1 MSASEATRR
10 LASAVEA
17 GDEEAVL
24 AALQEGA
31 DCEYL
36 CPPDDP
42 DSHGGTLLMK
52 AVVKGHAHLIPV
64 LTGAGVDVN
73 GRGKVGYTPLHA
85 AAVYGGSWMIPLL
98 AKAGAD
104 INCMSS
110 GGFAFSPM
118 HMAAYRGDEAGIAAL
133 LASGANID
141 VCTPRRFTPLH
152 TAAQHGHDH
161 LVTLLIESG
170 CDRHA
175 RSSTG
180 MTALHMAA
188 MQGLKST
195 AKLLL
200 KYGLDPDA
208 RDENGHTPDN
218 CADVWGMND
227 IRWWFLKRQDSNPA
241 SISRNKLHA
250 DSQEVYEYDHTN
262 LSSNVRA
269 GEWITLKDVIPRT
282 RDGHYQDSRGHTLLH
297 LAAVLGHQKTA
308 EVLIEMCGVY
318 PGVLTH
324 RGQTADELA
333 LQNGHLQVAEALIQA
348 RKRDEAGKS
357 QEELYGELLGVIST
371 GDDVKKASALVKAG
385 APLEPTGEYSTHS
398 LVLAITSNRPRIVS
412 LLLAAGASVNIT
424 FHRLN
429 LVQVAWLS
437 PDVTAM
443 VSMLITRH
451 MENVLQEE
459 KTLCEATELRDG
471 IDFLLDALRSRT
483 PWKAAWPA
491 QSSGKPQQQ
500 QLLTSLMVE
509 AARANCALTALF
521 LQQAGA
527 LAHGHDVCSGMSP
540 MAAAVQEGHQRL
552 IHFMAKTTASLYIR
566 DTTGQLPRDSLFPSQ
581 RQELEKMVYE
591 QEIRMLNHQEEKT
604 KDEEDKA
611 LFREIQ
617 ALHRDLYQR
626 HLIPG
631 VAPSETPMY
640 EKDIVRRTLLVAS
653 QHGLVQL
660 PFILI
665 TKGVISVNEEVDPI
679 TGTTALHQ
687 AAAYGHKNL
696 VALLLNLGADLT
708 CRDTGDHTPA
718 HLGAMFGYSVAYK
731 QLWSLQLSEKLICK
745 AGTTP
750 SDICRNFGLY
760 LKKYRKSGEINELP
774 DTNDPLMVFQN
785 HFHSLTL
792 SKLIEMTAEDSVNF
806 DSGEAAEVKDTV
818 MAELEI
824 IKGKVAEKNPMFNGS
839 LKLLGSSRDNTRLFA
854 PDEFDVNLVISHL
867 PEVRVEICEFPR
879 LKAIAKGHKLC
890 IKVESEDPDFEK
902 NLEATVWKNT
912 FYNLTYEALKHHRF
926 RDPRLSLVPP
936 GVTRTQVGAAI
947 QMAWQG
953 SEYPL
958 LLINV
963 DLVPVIATP
972 WPPDFPKP
980 YLTPS
985 QADKETLGITN
996 IDDSLWRFSFA
1007 ETEAVVLQGLSPE
1020 ERRVYMTC
1028 KTLLYTF
1035 KAERWMPREVKNRYS
1050 WWDCRPWKIATP
1062 PGFALKNCFFRRL
1075 EDKRRRG
1082 EKWEEGALVSL
1093 MADVFRL
1100 MCLHFQ
1106 KSADEEASL
1115 VPSKVPAYFGGD
1127 FERPKVGF
1135 GAVQIVKYLES
1146 IT

>member
-1 MSASEATRR
+1 MSESEATRR
-10 LASAVEA
+10 LVDAVEA
-17 GDEEAVL
+17 GDEEAVW
-24 AALQEGA
+24 AALREGA

-36 CPPDDP
+36 YPHDDP
-42 DSHGGTLLMK
+42 DCHGGTLLHK
-52 AVVKGHAHLIPV
+52 AVVRGHAHLVPV
-64 LTGAGVDVN
+64 LTRAGVNVN
-73 GRGKVGYTPLHA
+73 GRGKIGYTPLHA
-85 AAVYGGSWMIPLL
+85 AAAYGGSSIIPFL

-104 INCMSS
+104 IDCMST
-110 GGFAFSPM
+110 GGFVFSPM
-118 HMAAYRGDEAGIAAL
+118 HMAAYRGDEAGIGAL

-141 VCTPRRFTPLH
+141 VCSPRKFTPLH

-161 LVTLLIESG
+161 LVILLIESG

-195 AKLLL
+195 AKLLI
-200 KYGLDPDA
+200 KYGLDPNA

-227 IRWWFLKRQDSNPA
+227 IRWWFLKLQDSNP
-241 SISRNKLHA
+241 ISLPRKKLHG
-250 DSQEVYEYDHTN
+250 DSQEVYEYDHRN
-262 LSSNVRA
+262 LTSVVRA
-269 GEWITLKDVIPRT
+269 HEWFTLKDVIPRT
-282 RDGHYQDSRGHTLLH
+282 RDGHYQDSRGHTFLH
-297 LAAVLGHQKTA
+297 LAAVLGHQKTV
-308 EVLIEMCGVY
+308 ENLIEMCGVY

-333 LQNGHLQVAEALIQA
+333 RQNGHFQVAEALSQA
-348 RKRDEAGKS
+348 RKRHETGKS

-371 GDDVKKASALVKAG
+371 GDDVKKASAVVKAG

-412 LLLAAGASVNIT
+412 FLLAAGASVNIT

-443 VSMLITRH
+443 VSMLITR
-451 MENVLQEE
+451 
-459 KTLCEATELRDG
+459 
-471 IDFLLDALRSRT
+471 SRT

-509 AARANCALTALF
+509 TARANCALTALF

-527 LAHGHDVCSGMSP
+527 VAHGNDVCSGMSP
-540 MAAAVQEGHQRL
+540 MAAAVREGNQRL

-581 RQELEKMVYE
+581 RQELEKMIYE
-591 QEIRMLNHQEEKT
+591 QERRMLSHQEEKT
-604 KDEEDKA
+604 KDEEDKE
-611 LFREIQ
+611 LFRKIQ
-617 ALHRDLYQR
+617 DLHHDLYQR

-631 VAPSETPMY
+631 VTLSETPTY
-640 EKDIVRRTLLVAS
+640 EKSIVRRTLLVAS
-653 QHGLVQL
+653 QLGLVQL
-660 PFILI
+660 PFLLI
-665 TKGVISVNEEVDPI
+665 TKGLISVNEEADPV

-708 CRDTGDHTPA
+708 CRDTGGHTPA
-718 HLGAMFGYSVAYK
+718 HLAAMFGYSMAYK
-731 QLWSLQLSEKLICK
+731 QLWSLQLREKLICK

-750 SDICRNFGLY
+750 SDIYRNFGLY
-760 LKKYRKSGEINELP
+760 LKKYRKSGEINDLP

-792 SKLIEMTAEDSVNF
+792 SKLTEMTAEDSVNF
-806 DSGEAAEVKDTV
+806 SSGEAAEVKDSV

-824 IKGKVAEKNPMFNGS
+824 IKGKVAEKNPVFNGR

-867 PEVRVEICEFPR
+867 PEVKVEVCELPK

-890 IKVESEDPDFEK
+890 IKVESEDADFEK

-912 FYNLTYEALKHHRF
+912 FYNLMYEALKHHKF
-926 RDPRLSLVPP
+926 RDRRLSLVPP

-947 QMAWQG
+947 QLAWQG

-958 LLINV
+958 LLIGV

-972 WPPDFPKP
+972 WPPDLPKP

-996 IDDSLWRFSFA
+996 IEDSQWRFSFA
-1007 ETEAVVLQGLSPE
+1007 ETEAVVLQELSPE

-1062 PGFALKNCFFRRL
+1062 PWLRPQELLLHATGGKEKARRKVGGRCPGQPNGRRVQTDVPPL
-1075 EDKRRRG
+1075 PEKRR
-1082 EKWEEGALVSL
+1082 
-1093 MADVFRL
+1093 
-1100 MCLHFQ
+1100 
-1106 KSADEEASL
+1106 
-1115 VPSKVPAYFGGD
+1115 
-1127 FERPKVGF
+1127 
-1135 GAVQIVKYLES
+1135 
-1146 IT
+1146 

>member
-1 MSASEATRR
+1 MSESEATRR
-10 LASAVEA
+10 LVDAVEA

-36 CPPDDP
+36 CPHDDP
-42 DSHGGTLLMK
+42 DCHGGTLIFK
-52 AVVKGHAHLIPV
+52 AVVRGHTHLVPV
-64 LTGAGVDVN
+64 LTRAGVNVN
-73 GRGKVGYTPLHA
+73 GRGKIGYTPLHA
-85 AAVYGGSWMIPLL
+85 AAACSGSSIIPFL

-104 INCMSS
+104 IDCMST
-110 GGFAFSPM
+110 GGFVFSPM
-118 HMAAYRGDEAGIAAL
+118 HMAAYRGDEAGIGAL

-141 VCTPRRFTPLH
+141 VCSPRKFTPLH

-161 LVTLLIESG
+161 LVILLIESG

-188 MQGLKST
+188 MHGLKST

-200 KYGLDPDA
+200 KYGLDPNA

-227 IRWWFLKRQDSNPA
+227 IRWWFLKLQDSNP
-241 SISRNKLHA
+241 ISLPRKKLHA
-250 DSQEVYEYDHTN
+250 DSQEAYEYDHRN
-262 LSSNVRA
+262 LTSVVRVH
-269 GEWITLKDVIPRT
+269 EWFTLKDVIPRT
-282 RDGHYQDSRGHTLLH
+282 RDGHYQDSRGHTFLH
-297 LAAVLGHQKTA
+297 LAAVLGHQKTVK
-308 EVLIEMCGVY
+308 VLIEMCGVY

-333 LQNGHLQVAEALIQA
+333 RQNGHFQVAEALSQA
-348 RKRDEAGKS
+348 RKRHETGKS

-371 GDDVKKASALVKAG
+371 GDDVKKASAVVKAG

-412 LLLAAGASVNIT
+412 FLLAAGASVNIT

-459 KTLCEATELRDG
+459 KTLCESAELRDG
-471 IDFLLDALRSRT
+471 IDCLLNALQSRT

-509 AARANCALTALF
+509 TARANCALTALF

-527 LAHGHDVCSGMSP
+527 VAHGNDVCSGMSP
-540 MAAAVQEGHQRL
+540 MAAAVQEGNQRL

-581 RQELEKMVYE
+581 RQELEKMIYE
-591 QEIRMLNHQEEKT
+591 QERRMLSHQEEKT
-604 KDEEDKA
+604 KDEEDKE
-611 LFREIQ
+611 LFRKIQ
-617 ALHRDLYQR
+617 DLHHDLYQR

-631 VAPSETPMY
+631 VTPSETPTY
-640 EKDIVRRTLLVAS
+640 EKSIVRRTLLVAS
-653 QHGLVQL
+653 QLGLVQL
-660 PFILI
+660 PFLLI
-665 TKGVISVNEEVDPI
+665 TKGLISVNEEADPV

-696 VALLLNLGADLT
+696 MSLLLNLGADLT
-708 CRDTGDHTPA
+708 CRDTGGHTPA
-718 HLGAMFGYSVAYK
+718 HLAAMFGYLTYK
-731 QLWSLQLSEKLICK
+731 QLWSLQLRGKLICR

-750 SDICRNFGLY
+750 SDIYRNFGLY
-760 LKKYRKSGEINELP
+760 LKKYRKSGEINDLP

-792 SKLIEMTAEDSVNF
+792 SKLTEMTVEDSVNF
-806 DSGEAAEVKDTV
+806 SSGEAAEVKDSV

-824 IKGKVAEKNPMFNGS
+824 IKGKVAEKNPVFNGR

-867 PEVRVEICEFPR
+867 PEVKVEVCELPK

-890 IKVESEDPDFEK
+890 IKVESEDADFEK

-912 FYNLTYEALKHHRF
+912 FYNLMYEALKHHKF
-926 RDPRLSLVPP
+926 RDRRLSLVPP

-947 QMAWQG
+947 QLAWQG

-958 LLINV
+958 LLIGV

-972 WPPDFPKP
+972 WPPDLPKP

-996 IDDSLWRFSFA
+996 IEDSQWRFSFA
-1007 ETEAVVLQGLSPE
+1007 ETEAVVLQELSPE

-1062 PGFALKNCFFRRL
+1062 PWLRPQELLLHATGGKEKARR
-1075 EDKRRRG
+1075 
-1082 EKWEEGALVSL
+1082 
-1093 MADVFRL
+1093 
-1100 MCLHFQ
+1100 
-1106 KSADEEASL
+1106 
-1115 VPSKVPAYFGGD
+1115 
-1127 FERPKVGF
+1127 KVG
-1135 GAVQIVKYLES
+1135 GRCPGQPNGRRVQTDVPPLPEKQR
-1146 IT
+1146 

>member
-1 MSASEATRR
+1 MSESEATRR
-10 LASAVEA
+10 LVDAVEA
-17 GDEEAVL
+17 GDEEAVW
-24 AALQEGA
+24 AALREGA

-36 CPPDDP
+36 YPHDDP
-42 DSHGGTLLMK
+42 DCHGGTLLHK
-52 AVVKGHAHLIPV
+52 AVVRGHAHLVPV
-64 LTGAGVDVN
+64 LTRAGVNVN
-73 GRGKVGYTPLHA
+73 GRGKIGYTPLHA
-85 AAVYGGSWMIPLL
+85 AAAYGGSSIIPFL

-104 INCMSS
+104 IDCMST
-110 GGFAFSPM
+110 GGFVFSPM
-118 HMAAYRGDEAGIAAL
+118 HMAAYRGDEAGIGAL

-141 VCTPRRFTPLH
+141 VCSPRKFTPLH

-161 LVTLLIESG
+161 LVILLIESG

-195 AKLLL
+195 AKLLI
-200 KYGLDPDA
+200 KYGLDPNA

-227 IRWWFLKRQDSNPA
+227 IRWWFLKLQDSNP
-241 SISRNKLHA
+241 ISLPRKKLHG
-250 DSQEVYEYDHTN
+250 DSQEVYEYDHRN
-262 LSSNVRA
+262 LTSVVRA
-269 GEWITLKDVIPRT
+269 HEWFTLKDVIPRT
-282 RDGHYQDSRGHTLLH
+282 RDGHYQDSRGHTFLH
-297 LAAVLGHQKTA
+297 LAAVLGHQKTV
-308 EVLIEMCGVY
+308 ENLIEMCGVY

-333 LQNGHLQVAEALIQA
+333 RQNGHFQVAEALSQA
-348 RKRDEAGKS
+348 RKRHETGKS

-371 GDDVKKASALVKAG
+371 GDDVKKASAVVKAG

-412 LLLAAGASVNIT
+412 FLLAAGASVNIT

-443 VSMLITRH
+443 
-451 MENVLQEE
+451 
-459 KTLCEATELRDG
+459 
-471 IDFLLDALRSRT
+471 SRT

-509 AARANCALTALF
+509 TARANCALTALF

-527 LAHGHDVCSGMSP
+527 VAHGNDVCSGMSP
-540 MAAAVQEGHQRL
+540 MAAAVREGNQRL

-581 RQELEKMVYE
+581 RQELEKMIYE
-591 QEIRMLNHQEEKT
+591 QERRMLSHQEEKT
-604 KDEEDKA
+604 KDEEDKE
-611 LFREIQ
+611 LFRKIQ
-617 ALHRDLYQR
+617 DLHHDLYQR

-631 VAPSETPMY
+631 VTLSETPTY
-640 EKDIVRRTLLVAS
+640 EKSIVRRTLLVAS
-653 QHGLVQL
+653 QLGLVQL
-660 PFILI
+660 PFLLI
-665 TKGVISVNEEVDPI
+665 TKGLISVNEEADPV

-708 CRDTGDHTPA
+708 CRDTGGHTPA
-718 HLGAMFGYSVAYK
+718 HLAAMFGYSMAYK
-731 QLWSLQLSEKLICK
+731 QLWSLQLREKLICK

-750 SDICRNFGLY
+750 SDIYRNFGLY
-760 LKKYRKSGEINELP
+760 LKKYRKSGEINDLP

-792 SKLIEMTAEDSVNF
+792 SKLTEMTAEDSVNF
-806 DSGEAAEVKDTV
+806 SSGEAAEVKDSV

-824 IKGKVAEKNPMFNGS
+824 IKGKVAEKNPVFNGR

-867 PEVRVEICEFPR
+867 PEVKVEVCELPK

-890 IKVESEDPDFEK
+890 IKVESEDADFEK

-912 FYNLTYEALKHHRF
+912 FYNLMYEALKHHKF
-926 RDPRLSLVPP
+926 RDRRLSLVPP

-947 QMAWQG
+947 QLAWQG

-958 LLINV
+958 LLIGV

-972 WPPDFPKP
+972 WPPDLPKP

-996 IDDSLWRFSFA
+996 IEDSQWRFSFA
-1007 ETEAVVLQGLSPE
+1007 ETEAVVLQELSPE

-1062 PGFALKNCFFRRL
+1062 PWLRPQELLLHATGGKEKARRKVGGRCPGQPNGRRVQTDVPPL
-1075 EDKRRRG
+1075 PEKRR
-1082 EKWEEGALVSL
+1082 
-1093 MADVFRL
+1093 
-1100 MCLHFQ
+1100 
-1106 KSADEEASL
+1106 
-1115 VPSKVPAYFGGD
+1115 
-1127 FERPKVGF
+1127 
-1135 GAVQIVKYLES
+1135 
-1146 IT
+1146 

>member
-1 MSASEATRR
+1 MSESEATRR
-10 LASAVEA
+10 LVDAVEA
-17 GDEEAVL
+17 GDEEAVW
-24 AALQEGA
+24 AALREGA

-36 CPPDDP
+36 YPHDDP
-42 DSHGGTLLMK
+42 DCHGGTLLHK
-52 AVVKGHAHLIPV
+52 AVVRGHAHLVPV
-64 LTGAGVDVN
+64 LTRAGVNVN
-73 GRGKVGYTPLHA
+73 GRGKIGYTPLHA
-85 AAVYGGSWMIPLL
+85 AAAYGGSSIIPFL

-104 INCMSS
+104 IDCMST
-110 GGFAFSPM
+110 GGFVFSPM
-118 HMAAYRGDEAGIAAL
+118 HMAAYRGDEAGIGAL

-141 VCTPRRFTPLH
+141 VCSPRKFTPLH

-161 LVTLLIESG
+161 LVILLIESG

-195 AKLLL
+195 AKLLI
-200 KYGLDPDA
+200 KYGLDPNA

-227 IRWWFLKRQDSNPA
+227 IRWWFLKLQDSNP
-241 SISRNKLHA
+241 ISLPRKKLHG
-250 DSQEVYEYDHTN
+250 DSQEVYEYDHRN
-262 LSSNVRA
+262 LTSVVRA
-269 GEWITLKDVIPRT
+269 HEWFTLKDVIPRT
-282 RDGHYQDSRGHTLLH
+282 RDGHYQDSRGHTFLH
-297 LAAVLGHQKTA
+297 LAAVLGHQKTV
-308 EVLIEMCGVY
+308 ENLIEMCGVY

-333 LQNGHLQVAEALIQA
+333 RQNGHFQVAEALSQA
-348 RKRDEAGKS
+348 RKRHETGKS

-371 GDDVKKASALVKAG
+371 GDDVKKASAVVKAG

-412 LLLAAGASVNIT
+412 FLLAAGASVNIT

-443 VSMLITRH
+443 H

-459 KTLCEATELRDG
+459 KTLCESAELRDG
-471 IDFLLDALRSRT
+471 IDCLLNALQSRT

-509 AARANCALTALF
+509 TARANCALTALF

-527 LAHGHDVCSGMSP
+527 VAHGNDVCSGMSP
-540 MAAAVQEGHQRL
+540 MAAAVREGNQRL

-581 RQELEKMVYE
+581 RQELEKMIYE
-591 QEIRMLNHQEEKT
+591 QERRMLSHQEEKT
-604 KDEEDKA
+604 KDEEDKE
-611 LFREIQ
+611 LFRKIQ
-617 ALHRDLYQR
+617 DLHHDLYQR

-631 VAPSETPMY
+631 VTLSETPTY
-640 EKDIVRRTLLVAS
+640 EKSIVRRTLLVAS
-653 QHGLVQL
+653 QLGLVQL
-660 PFILI
+660 PFLLI
-665 TKGVISVNEEVDPI
+665 TKGLISVNEEADPV

-708 CRDTGDHTPA
+708 CRDTGGHTPA
-718 HLGAMFGYSVAYK
+718 HLAAMFGYSMAYK
-731 QLWSLQLSEKLICK
+731 QLWSLQLREKLICK

-750 SDICRNFGLY
+750 SDIYRNFGLY
-760 LKKYRKSGEINELP
+760 LKKYRKSGEINDLP

-792 SKLIEMTAEDSVNF
+792 SKLTEMTAEDSVNF
-806 DSGEAAEVKDTV
+806 SSGEAAEVKDSV

-824 IKGKVAEKNPMFNGS
+824 IKGKVAEKNPVFNGR

-867 PEVRVEICEFPR
+867 PEVKVEVCELPK

-890 IKVESEDPDFEK
+890 IKVESEDADFEK

-912 FYNLTYEALKHHRF
+912 FYNLMYEALKHHKF
-926 RDPRLSLVPP
+926 RDRRLSLVPP

-947 QMAWQG
+947 QLAWQG

-958 LLINV
+958 LLIGV

-972 WPPDFPKP
+972 WPPDLPKP

-996 IDDSLWRFSFA
+996 IEDSQWRFSFA
-1007 ETEAVVLQGLSPE
+1007 ETEAVVLQELSPE

-1062 PGFALKNCFFRRL
+1062 PWLRPQELLLHATGGKEKARRKVGGRCPGQPNGRRVQTDVPPL
-1075 EDKRRRG
+1075 PEKRR
-1082 EKWEEGALVSL
+1082 
-1093 MADVFRL
+1093 
-1100 MCLHFQ
+1100 
-1106 KSADEEASL
+1106 
-1115 VPSKVPAYFGGD
+1115 
-1127 FERPKVGF
+1127 
-1135 GAVQIVKYLES
+1135 
-1146 IT
+1146 